1 MLNRLSI
8 EAVAAAAAGPN
19 EVRPLY
25 DSYCFS
31 RIPWTIEAAL
41 TGEPNPRT
49 LPPDVL
55 GALAGPRPDTVV
67 LLFVDAFG
75 WRFFERFA
83 ESVPALARFLRDGT
97 VSKLTSVFPSTTS
110 AHVACLHSGRTPGE
124 SGIYE
129 WFQYEPTVGEMIA
142 PLLSSRAGDKGRNG
156 LRLPP
161 GALFEGETLHER
173 LAARGVRSV
182 SVTPAEFTPSPFND
196 AFTRGTV
203 EVPWKSLA
211 RGLDALAGAVAPPPL
226 PRGPETGAESR
237 KEPGAEHGEV
247 PGPEPR
253 LVHYY
258 YGGIDRDAHRFGP
271 DSPELRRTVLGFF
284 AQLERR
290 FFGALERR
298 TEAGRRQ
305 RERGPGPAPGRE
317 RERGQEQARGQGGPT
332 GKTCVVLTADHG
344 MMGHDPAR
352 AVHLNRVLPGVEKW
366 IERGPAGRLKVPAGS
381 PRDFFLHLREECFD
395 EAVGAIREA
404 LAGVAEVR
412 AVRALAAAGY
422 FGGAPPSRR
431 FLDRVGNAVILPR
444 PGRAVWWY
452 EEGRFE
458 SRHPGDHGGLSPEEM
473 EIPFG
478 VLSI

>member
-1 MLNRLSI
+1 MLNRRSI
-8 EAVAAAAAGPN
+8 EAVGAAAAGPN

-49 LPPDVL
+49 LPPDAL
-55 GALAGPRPDTVV
+55 GALAGRRPDTVV
-67 LLFVDAFG
+67 VLFVDAFG
-75 WRFFERFA
+75 WRFFEPFA
-83 ESVPALARFLRDGT
+83 ESTPALARFLRDGT

-110 AHVACLHSGRTPGE
+110 AHVACLHSGRTPAE

-129 WFQYEPTVGEMIA
+129 WFQYEPAVGEMIA
-142 PLLSSRAGDKGRNG
+142 PLLGSRAGDKERNG
-156 LRLPP
+156 LDLPP
-161 GALFEGETLHER
+161 DLLFDGETLHER
-173 LAARGVRSV
+173 LAARGVRSI

-203 EVPWKSLA
+203 EAPWKGLA
-211 RGLDALAGAVAPPPL
+211 RGLDALAGAVASP
-226 PRGPETGAESR
+226 S
-237 KEPGAEHGEV
+237 
-247 PGPEPR
+247 GPEPR

-271 DSPELRRTVLGFF
+271 DSPELRRTVRRFF
-284 AQLERR
+284 AEIERR
-290 FFGALERR
+290 FFVRLGRGEGTARR
-298 TEAGRRQ
+298 GRR
-305 RERGPGPAPGRE
+305 PA
-317 RERGQEQARGQGGPT
+317 

-344 MMGHDPAR
+344 MMAHDPAR
-352 AVHLNRVLPGVEKW
+352 AVYLNRVLPGVEEW
-366 IERGPAGRLKVPAGS
+366 LERGPAGRLKVPAGS
-381 PRDFFLHLREECFD
+381 PRDFFLHLRDDCFD
-395 EAVGAIREA
+395 VAVGAIREA

-412 AVRALAAAGY
+412 PVRGLVAAGY
-422 FGGAPPSRR
+422 FGDSPPSRR
-431 FLDRVGNAVILPR
+431 FLDRVGNAVILPY

>member
-1 MLNRLSI
+1 MLNRGSI
-8 EAVAAAAAGPN
+8 EAVAAAAVGPH
-19 EVRPLY
+19 EIRPLY
-25 DSYCFS
+25 ESYCFS

-49 LPPDVL
+49 LPSDAL
-55 GALAGPRPDTVV
+55 GALAGRPDTVV

-75 WRFFERFA
+75 WCFFEEFA
-83 ESVPALARFLRDGT
+83 ESTPALARFLRDGT

-110 AHVACLHSGRTPGE
+110 AHVACLHSGLTPAE

-129 WFQYEPTVGEMIA
+129 WYQYEPAVGEMIA

-156 LRLPP
+156 LDLPP
-161 GALFEGETLHER
+161 GTLFDGETLHER
-173 LAARGVRSV
+173 LADRGVRSI

-203 EVPWKSLA
+203 EVPWKGLA
-211 RGLDALAGAVAPPPL
+211 RGLNALT
-226 PRGPETGAESR
+226 R
-237 KEPGAEHGEV
+237 EV
-247 PGPEPR
+247 RTPSGSGPR
-253 LVHYY
+253 LIHYY
-258 YGGIDRDAHRFGP
+258 YGGVDRIAHRAGP
-271 DSPELRRTVLGFF
+271 DSPELRRTVRRFF
-284 AQLERR
+284 TELERR
-290 FFGALERR
+290 FFRVLERDR
-298 TEAGRRQ
+298 SGDSHGGPPRMDRPGAGREPGGQ
-305 RERGPGPAPGRE
+305 PKSEGEPEPGLDPSSGPAGR
-317 RERGQEQARGQGGPT
+317 
-332 GKTCVVLTADHG
+332 TCVVLTADHG

-352 AVHLNRVLPGVEKW
+352 TVYLNRVLPDVERW
-366 IERGPAGRLKVPAGS
+366 MECGPGGRPKVPAGS
-381 PRDFFLHLREECFD
+381 PRDFFLHLRKDRFD
-395 EAVGAIREA
+395 EAVAAIRDA
-404 LAGVAEVR
+404 LAGVAGVR
-412 AVRALAAAGY
+412 PVRDLVAAGY
-422 FGGAPPSRR
+422 FGDAPPSRR

>member
-1 MLNRLSI
+1 MLNRRSI
-8 EAVAAAAAGPN
+8 DAVAAAAAGPH

-49 LPPDVL
+49 LPPDAL
-55 GALAGPRPDTVV
+55 GALADRPDTVV

-75 WRFFERFA
+75 WRFFEEFA
-83 ESVPALARFLRDGT
+83 ESTPALARFLRDGT

-110 AHVACLHSGRTPGE
+110 AHVACLHSGLTPAE

-129 WFQYEPTVGEMIA
+129 WYQYEPGVGEMIA

-156 LRLPP
+156 LDLPP
-161 GALFEGETLHER
+161 GTLFDGETLHER
-173 LAARGVRSV
+173 LAARGVRSF

-203 EVPWKSLA
+203 DVPYKGLA
-211 RGLDALAGAVAPPPL
+211 RGLNALARLV
-226 PRGPETGAESR
+226 T
-237 KEPGAEHGEV
+237 EPGGTA
-247 PGPEPR
+247 PR
-253 LVHYY
+253 LIHYY
-258 YGGIDRDAHRFGP
+258 YGGVDRIAHRSGP
-271 DSPELRRTVLGFF
+271 GSPELRETVRRFF
-284 AQLERR
+284 SGLERR
-290 FFGALERR
+290 FFATLERAR
-298 TEAGRRQ
+298 SVGPHGSRAQARVRGAGTGAGGRADPGSEPDAASGPAGRIS
-305 RERGPGPAPGRE
+305 
-317 RERGQEQARGQGGPT
+317 
-332 GKTCVVLTADHG
+332 VVLTADHG

-352 AVHLNRVLPGVEKW
+352 TVYLNRVLPEVERW
-366 IERGPAGRLKVPAGS
+366 MDSGPGGRPKVPAGS
-381 PRDFFLHLREECFD
+381 PRDFFLHLREDRFD
-395 EAVGAIREA
+395 EAVAAIRAA
-404 LAGVAEVR
+404 LADVAEVR
-412 AVRALAAAGY
+412 PVRDLVAAGY
-422 FGGAPPSRR
+422 FGDAPPSRR
-431 FLDRVGNAVILPR
+431 FLDRVGNAVILPH

>member
-1 MLNRLSI
+1 MLNLRSI

-49 LPPDVL
+49 LPPDAL
-55 GALAGPRPDTVV
+55 GALAGERPDTVV
-67 LLFVDAFG
+67 LLFIDAFG

-83 ESVPALARFLRDGT
+83 ESAPALARFLRDGT

-110 AHVACLHSGRTPGE
+110 AHVACLHSGRLPAET
-124 SGIYE
+124 GIYE
-129 WFQYEPTVGEMIA
+129 WFQYEPAVDEMIA
-142 PLLSSRAGDKGRNG
+142 PLLASRAGDEGRNG

-161 GALFEGETLHER
+161 GVLFDGETLHER

-196 AFTRGTV
+196 AFTRGSV
-203 EVPWKSLA
+203 EAPWKGLA
-211 RGLDALAGAVAPPPL
+211 RGLDALAGAVARP
-226 PRGPETGAESR
+226 T
-237 KEPGAEHGEV
+237 
-247 PGPEPR
+247 GPEPR
-253 LVHYY
+253 LAHYY
-258 YGGIDRDAHRFGP
+258 YGGIDRAAHRLGP
-271 DSPELRRTVLGFF
+271 DSPGLRRTVLRFF

-290 FFGALERR
+290 FFAALGSGAG
-298 TEAGRRQ
+298 AGRR
-305 RERGPGPAPGRE
+305 
-317 RERGQEQARGQGGPT
+317 GQGAGRRRGRGRPA

-344 MMGHDPAR
+344 MMAHDPAR
-352 AVHLNRVLPGVEKW
+352 TVYLNRILPEVEGW

-412 AVRALAAAGY
+412 PVRSLLAAGY
-422 FGGAPPSRR
+422 FGDAPPSRR

>member
-1 MLNRLSI
+1 MLNRRSI
-8 EAVAAAAAGPN
+8 DAVAAAAVGPH

-25 DSYCFS
+25 GSYCFS
-31 RIPWTIEAAL
+31 RIPWTLEAAL

-49 LPPDVL
+49 LPPDAL
-55 GALAGPRPDTVV
+55 GALAGLAGLAGRRPDTVV
-67 LLFVDAFG
+67 VLFVDAFG

-83 ESVPALARFLRDGT
+83 ESTPALVRFLRDGT

-110 AHVACLHSGRTPGE
+110 AHVACLHSGRTPVE

-129 WFQYEPTVGEMIA
+129 WYQYEPAVGEMIA

-156 LRLPP
+156 LDLPP
-161 GALFEGETLHER
+161 GTLFDGETVHER
-173 LAARGVRSV
+173 LAARGVRSI

-203 EVPWKSLA
+203 EVPWKGLA
-211 RGLDALAGAVAPPPL
+211 RGLNALA
-226 PRGPETGAESR
+226 
-237 KEPGAEHGEV
+237 KEVRV
-247 PGPEPR
+247 PAGSGPR
-253 LVHYY
+253 LIHYY
-258 YGGIDRDAHRFGP
+258 YGGIDRVGHRSGP
-271 DSPELRRTVLGFF
+271 DSPELDRTIRRFF
-284 AQLERR
+284 DELERR
-290 FFGALERR
+290 FFMVLEMAFEEARVAERR
-298 TEAGRRQ
+298 GRQRFGPDATGSASGKRRGPAGR
-305 RERGPGPAPGRE
+305 
-317 RERGQEQARGQGGPT
+317 
-332 GKTCVVLTADHG
+332 TCVVLTADHG

-352 AVHLNRVLPGVEKW
+352 AVYLNRVLPEVEGW

-381 PRDFFLHLREECFD
+381 PRDFFLHLREDCFD
-395 EAVGAIREA
+395 EAVAAIRNA

-412 AVRALAAAGY
+412 PVRALVADGY
-422 FGGAPPSRR
+422 FGDSAPSRR
-431 FLDRVGNAVILPR
+431 FLDRVGNAVILPH

>member
-1 MLNRLSI
+1 MLNRRSI
-8 EAVAAAAAGPN
+8 DAVAAAAVGPH

-25 DSYCFS
+25 GTYCFS

-49 LPPDVL
+49 LPADTL
-55 GALAGPRPDTVV
+55 GALADRPDTVV

-75 WRFFERFA
+75 WRFFEEFA
-83 ESVPALARFLRDGT
+83 ESTPALARFLRDGT

-110 AHVACLHSGRTPGE
+110 AHVACLHSGLTPAE

-129 WFQYEPTVGEMIA
+129 WYQYEPAVGEMIA

-156 LRLPP
+156 LDLPP
-161 GALFEGETLHER
+161 GTLFDGETLHER

-203 EVPWKSLA
+203 EVPWKGLA
-211 RGLDALAGAVAPPPL
+211 RGLNALARAVASP
-226 PRGPETGAESR
+226 A
-237 KEPGAEHGEV
+237 
-247 PGPEPR
+247 GPEPR
-253 LVHYY
+253 LIHYY
-258 YGGIDRDAHRFGP
+258 YGGVDRIAHRSGP
-271 DSPELRRTVLGFF
+271 GSPELRETVRRFF
-284 AQLERR
+284 AELERR
-290 FFGALERR
+290 FFRGLVGETEGASGSGRSEPGTTGSGSPPGVRP
-298 TEAGRRQ
+298 AGR
-305 RERGPGPAPGRE
+305 
-317 RERGQEQARGQGGPT
+317 
-332 GKTCVVLTADHG
+332 TCVVLTADHG

-352 AVHLNRVLPGVEKW
+352 AVYLNRVLPEVERW
-366 IERGPAGRLKVPAGS
+366 MERGSGGRPKVPAGS
-381 PRDFFLHLREECFD
+381 PRDFFLHLREDSFA
-395 EAVGAIREA
+395 EALGAIRDA
-404 LAGVAEVR
+404 VADVAEVR
-412 AVRALAAAGY
+412 PVGDLVAAGY
-422 FGGAPPSRR
+422 FGDAPPSHR

-458 SRHPGDHGGLSPEEM
+458 SRHPGDHGGLTPEEM

>member
-1 MLNRLSI
+1 MLNRRSI
-8 EAVAAAAAGPN
+8 EAVAAAAAGPH

-49 LPPDVL
+49 LPPDAL

-110 AHVACLHSGRTPGE
+110 AHVACLHSGRTPAE

-211 RGLDALAGAVAPPPL
+211 RGLDALSGAVAPPP
-226 PRGPETGAESR
+226 PRGREPGAESG
-237 KEPGAEHGEV
+237 KEPGAEHGEGA
-247 PGPEPR
+247 GPELR

-290 FFGALERR
+290 FFAVLERR
-298 TEAGRRQ
+298 TGAGRRR
-305 RERGPGPAPGRE
+305 RERGPGPARGRE
-317 RERGQEQARGQGGPT
+317 REREQEQARGQGGPT

-352 AVHLNRVLPGVEKW
+352 AVYLNRVLPGVEKW

-422 FGGAPPSRR
+422 FGDAPPSRR

>member
-1 MLNRLSI
+1 MLNRRSI
-8 EAVAAAAAGPN
+8 EAVAAAAVGPH

-25 DSYCFS
+25 GSYCFS

-49 LPPDVL
+49 LPADTL
-55 GALAGPRPDTVV
+55 GALADRPDTVV

-75 WRFFERFA
+75 WRFFEEFA
-83 ESVPALARFLRDGT
+83 ESTPALARFLRDGT

-110 AHVACLHSGRTPGE
+110 AHVACLHSGLTPAE

-129 WFQYEPTVGEMIA
+129 WYQYEPAVGEMIA

-156 LRLPP
+156 LALPP
-161 GALFEGETLHER
+161 GTLFDGETLHER
-173 LAARGVRSV
+173 LAARGVRSI

-203 EVPWKSLA
+203 EVPWKGLA
-211 RGLDALAGAVAPPPL
+211 RGLNALARAVGSA
-226 PRGPETGAESR
+226 A
-237 KEPGAEHGEV
+237 
-247 PGPEPR
+247 GPEPR
-253 LVHYY
+253 LIHYY
-258 YGGIDRDAHRFGP
+258 YGGVDRIAHRSGP
-271 DSPELRRTVLGFF
+271 GSPELRETVRRFF
-284 AQLERR
+284 AELERR
-290 FFGALERR
+290 FFRVLVGE
-298 TEAGRRQ
+298 TEGGSGSGRSEPGTTGSGSPPGVRPAGR
-305 RERGPGPAPGRE
+305 
-317 RERGQEQARGQGGPT
+317 
-332 GKTCVVLTADHG
+332 TCVVLTADHG
-344 MMGHDPAR
+344 MMAHDPAR
-352 AVHLNRVLPGVEKW
+352 TVYLNRVLPEVERW
-366 IERGPAGRLKVPAGS
+366 MERGPGGRPKVPAGS
-381 PRDFFLHLREECFD
+381 PRDFFLHLREDSFA
-395 EAVGAIREA
+395 EALGAIRDA

-412 AVRALAAAGY
+412 PVGDLVAAGY
-422 FGGAPPSRR
+422 FGDASPSRR

-458 SRHPGDHGGLSPEEM
+458 SRHPGDHGGLTPEEM

>member
-1 MLNRLSI
+1 MLNRRSI
-8 EAVAAAAAGPN
+8 EAVAAAAAGPH

-25 DSYCFS
+25 GSYCFS

-49 LPPDVL
+49 LPPDTL
-55 GALAGPRPDTVV
+55 GALADRPDTVV

-75 WRFFERFA
+75 WCFFEEFA
-83 ESVPALARFLRDGT
+83 ESTPALARFVRDGT

-110 AHVACLHSGRTPGE
+110 AHVACLHSGLTPAE

-129 WFQYEPTVGEMIA
+129 WYQYEPAVGEMIA

-156 LRLPP
+156 LDLPP
-161 GALFEGETLHER
+161 GTLFDGETLHER

-203 EVPWKSLA
+203 EVPWK
-211 RGLDALAGAVAPPPL
+211 GL
-226 PRGPETGAESR
+226 PRGLNALARAVASPA
-237 KEPGAEHGEV
+237 
-247 PGPEPR
+247 GPEPR
-253 LVHYY
+253 LIHYY
-258 YGGIDRDAHRFGP
+258 YGGVDRIAHRSGP
-271 DSPELRRTVLGFF
+271 GSPELRETVRRFF
-284 AQLERR
+284 AELERR
-290 FFGALERR
+290 FFRRLVGETEGASGS
-298 TEAGRRQ
+298 GRS
-305 RERGPGPAPGRE
+305 EPGTTGSGSPPGVRPPGR
-317 RERGQEQARGQGGPT
+317 
-332 GKTCVVLTADHG
+332 TCVVLTADHG

-352 AVHLNRVLPGVEKW
+352 AVYLNRVLPEVERW
-366 IERGPAGRLKVPAGS
+366 MERGPGGRPKVPAGS
-381 PRDFFLHLREECFD
+381 PRDFFLHLREDSFA
-395 EAVGAIREA
+395 EALGAIRDA
-404 LAGVAEVR
+404 VADVAEVR
-412 AVRALAAAGY
+412 PVGDLVAAGY
-422 FGGAPPSRR
+422 FGDAPPSRR